1 MNTSFSRVRFL
12 VAAAL
17 LLLAA
22 QRPSLAGSATWNQ
35 NPTSGD
41 WNTAANWTPAT
52 VPNSTTDVSTFGA
65 SNVTNLSITNASVS
79 LDSAVFNSGAPP
91 YTLTIQIY
99 NLLFYGAGIVNNSGS
114 VQSIVAPTVD
124 NNAVAIFFYNNSTA
138 GNMTTFNTVGGA
150 IEFFNTS
157 SAGSATFDLTS
168 GSLQAELDFW
178 DSSTAGDAT
187 INASASAVI
196 VFFDSSTGGNAT
208 LNLSTAAFALFEG
221 SNNAE
226 IGRAHV

>member
-1 MNTSFSRVRFL
+1 MRKPRSDHLPPDPLMSTSFNRLRFI

-17 LLLAA
+17 LFLAA

-35 NPTSGD
+35 NPTRGD

-52 VPNSTTDVSTFGA
+52 VPNSTTDVATFGA
-65 SNVTNLSITNASVS
+65 SNVTNLSITNASVN

-124 NNAVAIFFYNNSTA
+124 DNNAAFFFYNSASA
-138 GNMTTFNTVGGA
+138 GDMTSYSTVGGL
-150 IEFFNTS
+150 IVFNNSS
-157 SAGSATFDLTS
+157 SAGSA
-168 GSLQAELDFW
+168 
-178 DSSTAGDAT
+178 
-187 INASASAVI
+187 
-196 VFFDSSTGGNAT
+196 
-208 LNLSTAAFALFEG
+208 
-221 SNNAE
+221 
-226 IGRAHV
+226 